1 VSQTHYSQI
10 DSLNLEKLTIG
21 ELSWINIR
29 QPTEKVREYLA
40 SNYPFHPLDL
50 DDVFSRI
57 QRPKMDEYN
66 DYLFFVFNF
75 PRYQKKEQVLSQ
87 SQVSVFVGN
96 DYLIT
101 LHKGDL
107 KPLRNL
113 FDACQDDEEL
123 QQETLGNGTGYLLY
137 HILDRLIDYC
147 LPILNKTGNAIEE
160 VEDHIFATRAH
171 RTVREISRLRRDVIS
186 FRRTIWPMRT
196 LFGGLETK
204 LRRFSK
210 KDLSVYFGD
219 MVDHLEKIWDGL
231 NEYKEIIEG
240 LHATH
245 DSLDSNRLNDALRVL
260 TILSTIGT
268 VQTVVVSFY
277 GMNVILPGGVD
288 TTGGNPFAWIILL
301 SIMLVIM
308 GIMLFYFF
316 RKGWI

>member
-1 VSQTHYSQI
+1 MSQANYSQI
-10 DSLNLEKLTIG
+10 DSLNLEQITYG
-21 ELSWINIR
+21 ELNWINISP
-29 QPTEKVREYLA
+29 PTEKAREYLA
-40 SNYPFHPLDL
+40 TNYHFHPLDL

-57 QRPKMDEYN
+57 QRPKMDEYK
-66 DYLFFVFNF
+66 DYIFFVFNF
-75 PRYQKKEQVLSQ
+75 PRYQKKEQILCQ
-87 SQVSVFVGN
+87 SQVSVFIGEN
-96 DYLIT
+96 YLIT
-101 LHKGDL
+101 MHKREL
-107 KPLRNL
+107 KPLYNL
-113 FDACQDDEEL
+113 FQDCRDNDEL
-123 QQETLGNGTGYLLY
+123 QQDILSNGPGYLLY
-137 HILDRLIDYC
+137 RILDRLVDYC

-160 VEDHIFATRAH
+160 VEDHIFAPRAR

-196 LFGGLETK
+196 LFGSIETR
-204 LRRFSK
+204 LSRFSN

-245 DSLDSNRLNDALRVL
+245 DSLDSNRLNDALRIL

-268 VQTVVVSFY
+268 VQTVLVSFY
-277 GMNVILPGGVD
+277 GMNVVLPGGVD